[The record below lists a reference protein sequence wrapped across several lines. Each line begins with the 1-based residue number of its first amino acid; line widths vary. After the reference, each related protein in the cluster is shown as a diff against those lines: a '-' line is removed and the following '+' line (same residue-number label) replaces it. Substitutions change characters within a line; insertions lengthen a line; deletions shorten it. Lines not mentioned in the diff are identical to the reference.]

1 MQNKINMI
9 KAASV
14 GLGWWSDELAKSIQG
29 KSNKIRV
36 VSCYSKSK
44 KKRIDFSKRYKTNY
58 TDSYNSIV
66 KNPNIDALILTTP
79 HSLHA
84 KHAIQALRNGK
95 HVFIEK
101 PMATKYLDAKK
112 MYLTAKKYKKIL
124 SVGHNRRYSSVSDFI
139 NNLNHQKKI
148 GKILHIDSN
157 FSASG
162 ALNYKK
168 KFWRA
173 SRKESPGG
181 AIAGL
186 GIHMIDLMCFFG
198 GQVKSVQ
205 SLVKKYAVKVNID
218 DTTSALF
225 EFNKNCTGNLT
236 TIFACPYTTTFNVFG
251 TNMNIFSD
259 VDKNK
264 IKIVNKNGKVQKIN
278 LENKN
283 TLFLELQEFA
293 ESCKNKK
300 NYRIKNSE
308 AAHNVKV
315 MEAIVKSSKIN
326 KKVFIS

>member
-1 MQNKINMI
+1 MIN
-9 KAASV
+9 AASV

-29 KSNKIRV
+29 KSKKIKI

-44 KKRIDFSKRYKTNY
+44 EKRMDFSKKYKTDCH
-58 TDSYNSIV
+58 DSYKEILNDSKINAV
-66 KNPNIDALILTTP
+66 ILTTP

-84 KHAIQALRNGK
+84 KHAIQALRCGK
-95 HVFIEK
+95 HVFVEK

-139 NNLNHQKKI
+139 NNLNRQKKI

-205 SLVKKYAVKVNID
+205 SLVRKYAVKVNID

-264 IKIVNKNGKVQKIN
+264 IKIVNKNGKIQKIN
-278 LENKN
+278 LKNKN

-326 KKVFIS
+326 KKIFLS

>member
-1 MQNKINMI
+1 MIN
-9 KAASV
+9 AASI

-29 KSNKIRV
+29 KSRKIRII
-36 VSCYSKSK
+36 SCYSKSK
-44 KKRIDFSKRYKTNY
+44 KKRINFSKKYKTNY
-58 TDSYNSIV
+58 HDSYSSII
-66 KNPNIDALILTTP
+66 KDSNIDAVILTTP

-84 KHAIQALRNGK
+84 KHTIQALQNGK
-95 HVFIEK
+95 HVFVEK

-112 MYLTAKKYKKIL
+112 MYLAAKKYKKIL

-139 NNLNHQKKI
+139 NNLNRHKKI

-173 SRKESPGG
+173 NRKESPGG

-278 LENKN
+278 LKNKN

>member
-1 MQNKINMI
+1 MI

-29 KSNKIRV
+29 KSKKIKI
-36 VSCYSKSK
+36 VSCYSRSK
-44 KKRIDFSKRYKTNY
+44 KKRINFSKKYKTHYHNSFKAILK
-58 TDSYNSIV
+58 DS
-66 KNPNIDALILTTP
+66 KIDAVILTTP
-79 HSLHA
+79 HSLHG

-95 HVFIEK
+95 HVFVEK

-124 SVGHNRRYSSVSDFI
+124 SVGHNRRYLSVCDFI
-139 NNLNHQKKI
+139 NNLNRQKKI
-148 GKILHIDSN
+148 GKILHLDAN
-157 FSASG
+157 FSAPG
-162 ALNYKK
+162 ALKYKK
-168 KFWRA
+168 NYWRA
-173 SRKESPGG
+173 NRKEAPGG
-181 AIAGL
+181 AVAAM

-198 GQVKSVQ
+198 GQIKTVQ

-225 EFNKNCTGNLT
+225 EFKKNCTGNLT
-236 TIFACPYTTTFNVFG
+236 TIFACPFTITFNVFG

-264 IKIVNKNGKVQKIN
+264 IKIVHKNGKIQKLN
-278 LENKN
+278 LVNKN

-293 ESCKNKK
+293 DNCNNKK
-300 NYRIKNSE
+300 KYRIKNSE

-315 MEAIVKSSKIN
+315 MEAIVKSSETN
-326 KKVFIS
+326 KKIFLS

>member
-1 MQNKINMI
+1 MI

-14 GLGWWSDELAKSIQG
+14 GLGWWSDELAKSIQE
-29 KSNKIRV
+29 KSRKIRI

-44 KKRIDFSKRYKTNY
+44 KKRINFSKKYKTNCH
-58 TDSYNSIV
+58 DSYNSII
-66 KNPNIDALILTTP
+66 KDPNIDAVILTTP

-84 KHAIQALRNGK
+84 KHAIQALQNRK
-95 HVFIEK
+95 HVFVEK

-112 MYLTAKKYKKIL
+112 MHLTAKKYNKVL
-124 SVGHNRRYSSVSDFI
+124 SVGHNRRFSSVYDFI
-139 NNLNHQKKI
+139 NRLNIKKKI
-148 GKILHIDSN
+148 GKILHIDAN

-173 SRKESPGG
+173 NRKENPGG

-186 GIHMIDLMCFFG
+186 GIHMIDLMCYFG
-198 GQVKSVQ
+198 GKVKSVQ
-205 SLVKKYAVKVNID
+205 SLVKKYAVKVNMD

-225 EFNKNCTGNLT
+225 ELKNCTGNLT
-236 TIFACPYTTTFNVFG
+236 TIFACPYTTTFNIFA

-264 IKIVNKNGKVQKIN
+264 IKIVNKNGEIQKLNLIN
-278 LENKN
+278 KD

-293 ESCKNKK
+293 DNCKNKK
-300 NYRIKNSE
+300 KYRIKNSE
-308 AAHNVKV
+308 ATHNVKI
-315 MEAIVKSSKIN
+315 MEAIVKSSKKN
-326 KKVFIS
+326 KKIFL

>member
-1 MQNKINMI
+1 MI

-14 GLGWWSDELAKSIQG
+14 GLGWWSDELAKSIQR
-29 KSNKIRV
+29 KSNKIKI
-36 VSCYSKSK
+36 VSCYSRNKQKMINFSK
-44 KKRIDFSKRYKTNY
+44 KYKTDYHN
-58 TDSYNSIV
+58 SYNSLV
-66 KNPNIDALILTTP
+66 KDLNIDAIILTTP
-79 HSLHA
+79 HSFHA
-84 KHAIQALRNGK
+84 RHTILALKNNK
-95 HVFIEK
+95 HVFVEK

-112 MYLTAKKYKKIL
+112 MYLTAKKYKKNL
-124 SVGHNRRYSSVSDFI
+124 SVGQNRRFSSVYDYI
-139 NNLNHQKKI
+139 NNLNLKNKI
-148 GKILHIDSN
+148 GKILHIDAN
-157 FSASG
+157 FSAAG
-162 ALNYKK
+162 AMKYKK

-173 SRKESPGG
+173 NRKESPGG

-186 GIHMIDLMCFFG
+186 GIHMIDLMCCFG
-198 GQVKSVQ
+198 GKIKSVQ
-205 SLVKKYAVKVNID
+205 SLVKRFAVKVNID

-225 EFNKNCTGNLT
+225 EFNNNCTGNLT

-264 IKIVNKNGKVQKIN
+264 IKIVNKNGKAQKIN
-278 LENKN
+278 LKNKN

-293 ESCKNKK
+293 ESCKIKK

>member
-1 MQNKINMI
+1 
-9 KAASV
+9 
-14 GLGWWSDELAKSIQG
+14 
-29 KSNKIRV
+29 
-36 VSCYSKSK
+36 
-44 KKRIDFSKRYKTNY
+44 
-58 TDSYNSIV
+58 
-66 KNPNIDALILTTP
+66 
-79 HSLHA
+79 
-84 KHAIQALRNGK
+84 
-95 HVFIEK
+95 
-101 PMATKYLDAKK
+101 MATKYLDAKK
-112 MYLTAKKYKKIL
+112 MYLTAKKYKKNL

-173 SRKESPGG
+173 NRKESPGG

-186 GIHMIDLMCFFG
+186 GIHMIDLMCSFG
-198 GQVKSVQ
+198 GEVKSVQ
-205 SLVKKYAVKVNID
+205 SLVRKYAVKINID
-218 DTTSALF
+218 DTTTAIF
-225 EFNKNCTGNLT
+225 EFKKNCTGNLT
-236 TIFACPYTTTFNVFG
+236 TIFACPYTTTFNIFG

-264 IKIVNKNGKVQKIN
+264 IKIIYKNGKIQKIN
-278 LENKN
+278 LTNKN

-293 ESCKNKK
+293 NNCKNKK

-315 MEAIVKSSKIN
+315 MEAIVKSSKKN
-326 KKVFIS
+326 KKIYL